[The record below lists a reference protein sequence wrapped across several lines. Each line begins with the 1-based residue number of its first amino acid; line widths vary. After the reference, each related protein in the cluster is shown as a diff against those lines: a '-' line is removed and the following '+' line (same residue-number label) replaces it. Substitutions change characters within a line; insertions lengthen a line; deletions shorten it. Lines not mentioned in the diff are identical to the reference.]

1 MLVLHNK
8 PLFGG
13 VYFLPHN
20 MVSSATLLNYFRQRD
35 RGWVLSLL
43 AAVGLV
49 YLPFLGSP
57 FVFDDLPF
65 FSGNSASQFAGS
77 PLQFNLRWLPYA
89 SMGWTW
95 AFFIEAPHFYRLG
108 NALLHASNVILLF
121 YLLRQL
127 VGAVIEDNEKSS
139 VATWGAWFGAL
150 VFACHPVA
158 VYAVGYVIQ
167 RSILLATLFALAM
180 QLAYVRGLLTGHKRW
195 LVLAV
200 VAYFMAVFSKEH
212 SVLMP
217 AVLAAFTI
225 LLRKG
230 NGTDNST
237 GDLSPGGLP
246 QREATFSEASLTK
259 DRHSTFGEA
268 VGHPAASP
276 LPGIRAQNKLDR
288 RALFLTWGAFAG
300 VGILA
305 VLRSKGVFGIP
316 YEPMAAH
323 LFEQHGML
331 SPQGLTE
338 NAPMLHLLSALTQTG
353 LFFKYLLLWCLPNPA
368 WMSVDMR
375 ESFVT
380 NWSAW
385 QGWLGVCGFILY
397 GVLGCKLLLS
407 GRWLGLAGLALLYPW
422 LLFGVELSST
432 RVQEPFVLYRSYLWM
447 PGMMLFFP
455 LLLANFNTNFW
466 FRSLNKESITLAGAH
481 PAREK
486 NFAGMTCSYSA
497 NGNNFPRCRTLLALG
512 CVVLLLVPLA
522 WNRLWVFADNYR
534 LWNDAVLLL
543 RDEQVAGADRIFYNR
558 GNAALAAHK
567 LDEAI
572 VDLQRTVAISP
583 LLAPVRNSLGIAYF
597 NSGRY
602 KDAIKQF
609 DAAIAIHQDDARA
622 YYGKGMSL
630 KRLHA
635 DEQAMQQMKKSCE
648 LKNMMAC
655 VIVAGA
661 KNN

>member
-1 MLVLHNK
+1 M
-8 PLFGG
+8 
-13 VYFLPHN
+13 PHD
-20 MVSSATLLNYFRQRD
+20 MVSSAILLNYFRQQD

-77 PLQFNLRWLPYA
+77 PFQLNLRWLPYA
-89 SMGWTW
+89 SISWTW
-95 AFFIEAPHFYRLG
+95 AFFVDAPHFYRMG

-139 VATWGAWFGAL
+139 AATWGAWLGAL
-150 VFACHPVA
+150 AFACHPVA

-195 LVLAV
+195 LVIAV

-212 SVLMP
+212 SVMMP

-225 LLRKG
+225 LLRAK
-230 NGTDNST
+230 
-237 GDLSPGGLP
+237 
-246 QREATFSEASLTK
+246 
-259 DRHSTFGEA
+259 
-268 VGHPAASP
+268 
-276 LPGIRAQNKLDR
+276 NKLDK
-288 RALFLTWGAFAG
+288 RALLITWGAFAG
-300 VGILA
+300 VGILV

-331 SPQGLTE
+331 LPQGLTE
-338 NAPMLHLLSALTQTG
+338 NAPMLHLLSVLTQTG

-375 ESFVT
+375 EPFVT

-397 GVLGCKLLLS
+397 GVLGCKLLLG

-455 LLLANFNTNFW
+455 LLLAK
-466 FRSLNKESITLAGAH
+466 SAIIAH
-481 PAREK
+481 SAREE
-486 NFAGMTCSYSA
+486 NFAGMACSYSA
-497 NGNNFPRCRTLLALG
+497 NGNNFPQRRLLLALG
-512 CVVLLLVPLA
+512 CVILLLVPLS
-522 WNRLWVFADNYR
+522 WNRLWVFADTYR
-534 LWNDAVLLL
+534 LWNDAALLL

-572 VDLQRTVAISP
+572 ADLQRVVAINP

-635 DEQAMQQMKKSCE
+635 DEQAMQQMKISCE

-655 VIVAGA
+655 IIVAGA
-661 KNN
+661 NKK